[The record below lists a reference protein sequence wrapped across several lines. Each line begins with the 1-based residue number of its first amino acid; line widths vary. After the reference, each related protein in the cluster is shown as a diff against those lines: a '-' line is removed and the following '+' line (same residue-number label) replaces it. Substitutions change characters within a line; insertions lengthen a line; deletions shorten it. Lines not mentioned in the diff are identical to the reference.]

1 MTESTIDP
9 VEDAAGEDESAFG
22 AGGITSH
29 DADAPTE
36 EGPIDNT
43 TGGADGGASD
53 SHAADVDAGYD
64 DPSDS
69 PTSGGADAVEDGTL

>member
-9 VEDAAGEDESAFG
+9 VEDASGEDESAFG

-36 EGPIDNT
+36 DVPVDVT
-43 TGGADGGASD
+43 SGGADGGDPD

-69 PTSGGADAVEDGTL
+69 PTSGGPDAVEDGTL